1 MLVRNLHR
9 RTIGF
14 FGSSL
19 KLRLSLEVEES
30 VSRENMALILQTG
43 MCLKHVSSHSD
54 LESAGE
60 FTYLRMSTGQRP
72 LQGDRKARESSAH
85 LGGVLTLALTTS

>member
-1 MLVRNLHR
+1 
-9 RTIGF
+9 
-14 FGSSL
+14 
-19 KLRLSLEVEES
+19 
-30 VSRENMALILQTG
+30 MALILQTG

-85 LGGVLTLALTTS
+85 LGEVLTLALTTS